1 MVCTYEAPLNLSSST
16 KCFTVCFSFTHS
28 LTHYWWQSCH
38 PSLWPAIQCFPKS
51 LGQQVSWKL
60 EMPGMDPKIRRQ
72 PDQTTN
78 SIRKPHSAL
87 TIALHKRTA
96 NSSVTMLFST
106 FLPSYLV
113 FDTQLQSKS

>member
-1 MVCTYEAPLNLSSST
+1 MRHLLTLAVLQSALQCAS
-16 KCFTVCFSFTHS
+16 HS
-28 LTHYWWQSCH
+28 PIHSHTIGGRA
-38 PSLWPAIQCFPKS
+38 AIQASGLPSGVFQS
-51 LGQQVSWKL
+51 HLVKL

-78 SIRKPHSAL
+78 SIRKPHSVL
-87 TIALHKRTA
+87 TIALHKRTE

-113 FDTQLQSKS
+113 FDTQL